1 MSLDKSRVVTEA
13 KKTLNETYG
22 FDLDNKR
29 IEFKDGKSATELI
42 IDAIATAIIN
52 ELTENGVIKVK
63 LDIGLNTI
71 FSGGVPV
78 PLDGGASLQAQF
90 VASTVSGI
98 ADKSTGTIE

>member
-13 KKTLNETYG
+13 MSTLELAG
-22 FDLDNKR
+22 FEPNKVP
-29 IEFKDGKSATELI
+29 FNGTDKSAAEHI
-42 IDAIATAIIN
+42 VEAVATAIIN
-52 ELTENGVIKVK
+52 ELKSNGVIKVK

-71 FSGGVPV
+71 FTGGVPV

-98 ADKSTGTIE
+98 TDNSTGTIE